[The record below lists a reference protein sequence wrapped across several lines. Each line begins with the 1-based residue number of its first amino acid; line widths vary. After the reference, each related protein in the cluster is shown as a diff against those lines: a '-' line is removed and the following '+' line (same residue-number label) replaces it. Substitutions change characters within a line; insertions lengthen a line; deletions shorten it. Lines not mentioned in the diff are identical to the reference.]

1 MNDIIFIIPT
11 IGRKS
16 LKQSIQSIINLN
28 GDYKWKVLVLFDG
41 IKNNIETIKHENIIF
56 IEISKCGK
64 IDKKN
69 NAGLVRN
76 KGFEYILH
84 NNIETKYIGFLDD
97 DDCIH
102 PDYVINLVQEEKN
115 FEFDCIIFRMMYC
128 NYNIVPHP
136 LTNKIERKNVG
147 ISFAIKKEL
156 ISKYQF
162 TNNPFEDFIFIYTLK
177 RDKVSILL
185 SKFVNYFV
193 KTDFEKCKKYI
204 KKYPNI
210 LFN

>member
-11 IGRKS
+11 IGRES
-16 LKQSIQSIINLN
+16 LKQSIDSIINLN
-28 GDYKWKVLVLFDG
+28 GDYKWKILVLFDG
-41 IKNNIETIKHENIIF
+41 IKNNIQNIIHENIIF
-56 IEISKCGK
+56 LEISKCGI

-76 KGFEYILH
+76 KGFQYIIE
-84 NNIETKYIGFLDD
+84 NNIEVKYVGFLDD

-102 PDYVINLVQEEKN
+102 PDYIINLYQEEKI
-115 FEFDCIIFRMMYC
+115 FEFDCIIFRMMYS

-136 LTNKIERKNVG
+136 LTNKIERKNVCM
-147 ISFAIKKEL
+147 SLSIKKEL
-156 ISKYQF
+156 ISKDQF
-162 TNNPFEDFIFIYTLK
+162 TNNPFEDFIYILSLK
-177 RDKVSILL
+177 KDKKKILL

-193 KTDFEKCKKYI
+193 RTDFDKCKKYI

-210 LFN
+210 LFK